1 MELETSYFEGR
12 KFLHQKLGDELIQE
26 FHICR
31 IRQHKDEKDEDIK
44 KRDLMFYQAEWGAY
58 TALTVEML
66 NSLIRQKMND
76 ISISRQRE
84 VRRYIEDVASI
95 IQVKYEDLVS
105 APNVVFSVKN
115 GTFFSHSSS
124 HIITKRIATNY
135 KKEET
140 ECAVLDEFMS
150 TITCGNKEIEQ
161 LLYEIVGYCLSPT
174 IFIHKFFIIVGEG
187 GNGKSAFLNLLTA
200 LLGRW
205 NVGNTPL
212 NKYGGRFEL
221 AGMEH
226 IAVNIGDDISNKA
239 LLESDNLKKLV
250 SGDPVKVEYKGQ
262 QGYTIYPTCKH
273 IFSTNSMLRIIDTTY
288 GIKRRFVAIPFRAN
302 LKGKMKPFILKDI
315 IKAGGLPVLLNR
327 ALEGLQRLYD
337 NQEFTLCDEVKQ
349 ETEQRLNETNPIHIF
364 NEMWKNNEFEPYE
377 SLTAKEFICVP
388 VEQVP
393 TNKYY
398 KYYKD
403 FCKQYGYEALGITK
417 FNQGMKEL
425 GYKIAQR
432 WDGEFIGKR
441 VFEHIGDN
449 ATK

>member
-115 GTFFSHSSS
+115 GAFFSHSSS

-302 LKGKMKPFILKDI
+302 LKGKMKPFILKD
-315 IKAGGLPVLLNR
+315 
-327 ALEGLQRLYD
+327 
-337 NQEFTLCDEVKQ
+337 
-349 ETEQRLNETNPIHIF
+349 
-364 NEMWKNNEFEPYE
+364 NNK
-377 SLTAKEFICVP
+377 SRWASC
-388 VEQVP
+388 
-393 TNKYY
+393 
-398 KYYKD
+398 
-403 FCKQYGYEALGITK
+403 
-417 FNQGMKEL
+417 
-425 GYKIAQR
+425 IAQQGIR
-432 WDGEFIGKR
+432 GAPTFI
-441 VFEHIGDN
+441 
-449 ATK
+449 

>member
-1 MELETSYFEGR
+1 M
-12 KFLHQKLGDELIQE
+12 
-26 FHICR
+26 
-31 IRQHKDEKDEDIK
+31 
-44 KRDLMFYQAEWGAY
+44 
-58 TALTVEML
+58 
-66 NSLIRQKMND
+66 
-76 ISISRQRE
+76 
-84 VRRYIEDVASI
+84 
-95 IQVKYEDLVS
+95 
-105 APNVVFSVKN
+105 
-115 GTFFSHSSS
+115 
-124 HIITKRIATNY
+124 
-135 KKEET
+135 
-140 ECAVLDEFMS
+140 
-150 TITCGNKEIEQ
+150 
-161 LLYEIVGYCLSPT
+161 
-174 IFIHKFFIIVGEG
+174 
-187 GNGKSAFLNLLTA
+187 TA

-432 WDGEFIGKR
+432 WDGEFRGKR